1 MNARIFFWS
10 LTSALA
16 GFLFGFD
23 TVVISGAEKTIQT
36 LWGLSPGLHGIA
48 MGSALYG
55 TVVGSLI
62 GGWPA
67 DRFGRRA
74 TLLWIGVLYL
84 VGAVG
89 SGLAPNVAVFIA
101 ARFIGGLGIGISTVV
116 APMYISE
123 IAPPKHRGRLAGM
136 FQFNIVFGILIAF
149 VSNALLAG
157 IGENA
162 WRWMLGVAAFPSLLY
177 TVFCFGLPESPRWLL
192 SRKGDRE
199 TALQVLQRIEPDLP
213 PAELATEADAI
224 AAASSEP
231 ASSGH
236 FWTRRLRKPILLA
249 ILIAFFNQLSGI
261 NAILYFAPR
270 IFELTGLAAKAAL
283 LKSVGIGVTN
293 LVFTFVGLWLID
305 RLGRRTLLYI
315 GSFGYIASLGL
326 VAWAFF
332 TEHFSI
338 VPVCIFAFIAAHAI
352 GQGAVIWV
360 FISEIFPNRHRAEGQ
375 TLGSSTHWIFAALLT
390 TFFPKMVTVFPP
402 GYIFSFFAAMMVLQL
417 IWVKTLVPE
426 TKGVPLEQ
434 IQKQLGME

>member
-1 MNARIFFWS
+1 MNRRIFFWS

-48 MGSALYG
+48 MASALYG
-55 TVVGSLI
+55 TVVGSLL

-67 DRFGRRA
+67 DRFGRKA
-74 TLLWIGVLYL
+74 TLLWIGILYFA
-84 VGAVG
+84 GAVG
-89 SGLAPNVAVFIA
+89 SALAPNVAVFIV
-101 ARFIGGLGIGISTVV
+101 ARVIGGLGIGISTVV

-136 FQFNIVFGILIAF
+136 FQFNIVFGILMAF

-157 IGENA
+157 VGENA

-177 TVFCFGLPESPRWLL
+177 AVFCFGLPESPRWLL
-192 SRKGDRE
+192 GKKGDRE
-199 TALQVLQRIEPDLP
+199 AGLQVLERIEPHAP
-213 PAELATEADAI
+213 KAEVAAEADAI
-224 AAASSEP
+224 LAASSDQ

-236 FWTRRLRKPILLA
+236 FWTRRLRKPIMLA

-283 LKSVGIGVTN
+283 LQSIGIGVTN

-315 GSFGYIASLGL
+315 GSFGYIISLGL

-332 TEHFSI
+332 TDHFSI
-338 VPVCIFAFIAAHAI
+338 VPICIFGFIAAHAI

-360 FISEIFPNRHRAEGQ
+360 LISEIFPNRHRAEGQ
-375 TLGSSTHWIFAALLT
+375 TLGSFTHWTFAALLT
-390 TFFPKMVTVFPP
+390 TFFPKMVTAFPP
-402 GYIFSFFAAMMVLQL
+402 GYVFSFFTGMMVLQL
-417 IWVKTLVPE
+417 IWVKTMVPE

-434 IQKQLGME
+434 IQKQLGIE